1 MSTVTSP
8 PDTSTRS
15 QRPDAPTGLGRRLGF
30 VIVLVVAVLAWSA
43 AGLQIDKLLRAP
55 GRIVD
60 LAGLLF
66 LPPQWDS
73 FGIAMS
79 GMLESVQMAWLGTL
93 IAAFLSLPLSLLA
106 ARNVSGRFGSEA
118 VRQVL
123 NGIRAFPELVLVI
136 LIVTVFGLGPV
147 TGTIALGIHSIGTL
161 GKLSSEAV
169 ESIDRGPLE
178 AVDAVGGTWAQRMRW
193 GVLPQAMPEIVAF
206 WLYRFEINIRAS
218 AVLGVVGAGGIGAQL
233 TETLRYKE
241 FGRAGMAFIV
251 VVGVTLMIDAISG
264 RIRRRIIAGAAVDHD
279 IGTDAKMALET
290 DPVIAAE
297 AGAIRDGEV

>member
-1 MSTVTSP
+1 MSARATTTTTTGTAP
-8 PDTSTRS
+8 
-15 QRPDAPTGLGRRLGF
+15 QRPLPPSRVWRRL
-30 VIVLVVAVLAWSA
+30 AVLAVAVVAIVSWVT
-43 AGLQIDKLLRAP
+43 LDIDPARLLTAP
-55 GRIVD
+55 ARIVR

-66 LPPQWDS
+66 LPPLWEVAGPALS
-73 FGIAMS
+73 AMV
-79 GMLESVQMAWLGTL
+79 ESVQMAWLGTL
-93 IAAFLSLPLSLLA
+93 IAAVLSLPLSLLA
-106 ARNVSGRFGSEA
+106 AKNVSGRVGSSA
-118 VRQVL
+118 TRQVL
-123 NGIRAFPELVLVI
+123 NAIRAFPELVLVI

-169 ESIDRGPLE
+169 ESIDRGPIE
-178 AVDAVGGTWAQRMRW
+178 AVEAVGGTWLQRMRW

-251 VVGVTLMIDAISG
+251 VVGVTLLIDAVSG
-264 RIRRRIIAGAAVDHD
+264 RIRRRIIAGATKEP
-279 IGTDAKMALET
+279 GET
-290 DPVIAAE
+290 DEADAVMQVE
-297 AGAIRDGEV
+297 AGAVRQGEV

>member
-1 MSTVTSP
+1 MSTVTSRP
-8 PDTSTRS
+8 GAATKA
-15 QRPDAPTGLGRRLGF
+15 QRPDPPSGFGRRAGLA
-30 VIVLVVAVLAWSA
+30 VVLVVAVLAWFA
-43 AGLQIDKLLRAP
+43 AGLELDKLLRAP
-55 GRIVD
+55 ARIAD
-60 LAGLLF
+60 LFGLLF
-66 LPPQWDS
+66 FPPQWDS
-73 FGIAMS
+73 FGIAMR

-93 IAAFLSLPLSLLA
+93 MAAVLSLPLSLLA

-123 NGIRAFPELVLVI
+123 NAIRAFPELVLVI

-178 AVDAVGGTWAQRMRW
+178 AVDAVGGTWSQRMRW

-251 VVGVTLMIDAISG
+251 VVGVTLVIDAISG
-264 RIRRRIIAGAAVDHD
+264 RIRRRIIAGA
-279 IGTDAKMALET
+279 TD
-290 DPVIAAE
+290 DPTGDVEGDTIMHVE
-297 AGAIRDGEV
+297 AGAVSRGEV

>member
-1 MSTVTSP
+1 MSAVTSAP
-8 PDTSTRS
+8 RRTDKP
-15 QRPDAPTGLGRRLGF
+15 QRPDAPSGFGRKAGF
-30 VIVLVVAVLAWSA
+30 VIVLVLAVLAWNA
-43 AGLQIDKLLRAP
+43 AGLQLDKLVRAP
-55 GRIVD
+55 ARILR
-60 LAGLLF
+60 LAELLF
-66 LPPQWDS
+66 LWPQWDA
-73 FGIAMS
+73 FGIAMQ

-93 IAAFLSLPLSLLA
+93 IAAVLSLPLSLLA

-118 VRQVL
+118 TRQVL

-241 FGRAGMAFIV
+241 FGRAGMAFV
-251 VVGVTLMIDAISG
+251 VVVVVTLMIDAISG
-264 RIRRRIIAGAAVDHD
+264 RIRRRIISGAADDRDVDGEAGAQLEVDP
-279 IGTDAKMALET
+279 I
-290 DPVIAAE
+290 IAAE
-297 AGAIRDGEV
+297 AGAVRDGEV

>member
-1 MSTVTSP
+1 MSAVT
-8 PDTSTRS
+8 TRRETPRAL
-15 QRPDAPTGLGRRLGF
+15 RPDPPSNLGRRIGF
-30 VIVLVVAVLAWSA
+30 FVVLLVAIAAWFA
-43 AGLQIDKLLRAP
+43 AGLELDKLLRAP
-55 GRIVD
+55 ARIAN
-60 LAGLLF
+60 LFGLLF
-66 LPPQWDS
+66 FPPDWS
-73 FGIAMS
+73 TFGIAME
-79 GMLESVQMAWLGTL
+79 GMLESVQMAWLGTAM
-93 IAAFLSLPLSLLA
+93 AAVLSLPLSLLA
-106 ARNVSGRFGSEA
+106 ARNVSGRVGSEA
-118 VRQVL
+118 TRQVL
-123 NGIRAFPELVLVI
+123 NAIRAFPELVLVI

-169 ESIDRGPLE
+169 ESIDSGPLE

-251 VVGVTLMIDAISG
+251 VVGVTLIIDAISG
-264 RIRRRIIAGAAVDHD
+264 RIRRRIIAGATADPTEDEGDAVMQ
-279 IGTDAKMALET
+279 T
-290 DPVIAAE
+290 E
-297 AGAIRDGEV
+297 AGLVGSGEV

>member
-1 MSTVTSP
+1 MSAVTSP
-8 PDTSTRS
+8 PSATQRTE
-15 QRPDAPTGLGRRLGF
+15 RPDPPSRVGRRVGIAA
-30 VIVLVVAVLAWSA
+30 VVVVAVLAWFA
-43 AGLQIDKLLRAP
+43 AGLELDKLLRAP
-55 GRIVD
+55 ARIAD
-60 LAGLLF
+60 LFGLLF
-66 LPPQWDS
+66 FPPQWDS

-93 IAAFLSLPLSLLA
+93 MAAVLSLPLSLLA

-123 NGIRAFPELVLVI
+123 NAIRAFPELVLVI

-147 TGTIALGIHSIGTL
+147 TGTIALGLHSIGTL

-169 ESIDRGPLE
+169 ESIDRGPLD

-251 VVGVTLMIDAISG
+251 VVGVTLIIDAISG
-264 RIRRRIIAGAAVDHD
+264 RIRRRIIAGA
-279 IGTDAKMALET
+279 TDDPT
-290 DPVIAAE
+290 DDAEGDSIMHVE
-297 AGAIRDGEV
+297 AGAVSRGEV